1 MPAEKSRPTPLSDR
15 SVGDARPGPQGYAT
29 RVSLAAFLDLRGE
42 AALIVGGGAVALR
55 RAATLLAA
63 GLDVRVVAPAILPE
77 LAALPVRAERR
88 PYAPADLSGARL
100 VVAATDD
107 AALNDAVAAQARAAG
122 VLVNHAGEA
131 GRGTLRFPA
140 VAERAG
146 VQVAVSTGRELPM
159 LARALRES
167 VQARLPDEAELR
179 DWTARREA
187 ALTLA
192 VTERA
197 AALGALDADIRR
209 AVGGAA

>member
-1 MPAEKSRPTPLSDR
+1 M
-15 SVGDARPGPQGYAT
+15 
-29 RVSLAAFLDLRGE
+29 SLAAFLDLRGE
-42 AALIVGGGAVALR
+42 VALIVGGGAVALR
-55 RAATLLAA
+55 RAATLLAS
-63 GLDVRVVAPAILPE
+63 GLDVRVVAPAILPD

-88 PYAPADLSGARL
+88 PYAPADLTGVRL

-107 AALNDAVAAQARAAG
+107 AALNDAVAEQARAAG

-131 GRGTLRFPA
+131 RRGTLRFPA

-167 VQARLPDEAELR
+167 VQARLPDTAELNA
-179 DWTARREA
+179 WTTRRED

-192 VTERA
+192 GPERA
-197 AALGALDADIRR
+197 AALGRLDADICR